1 MLELMTADIRF
12 IHKILLM
19 QLLLWRLYTN
29 V

>member
-19 QLLLWRLYTN
+19 QLLLWKLYTN